1 MSAQPVQEHA
11 PDDPLEI
18 LRMLPERFHEQFP
31 SEYAAAA
38 EAARR
43 PEGYQ
48 ALHAMLRLWRLTAVG
63 YSEPG
68 FEGRLGS
75 LREAVRAGRLE
86 GSVPI
91 EELVPDW
98 SGRLNQR

>member
-1 MSAQPVQEHA
+1 
-11 PDDPLEI
+11 
-18 LRMLPERFHEQFP
+18 
-31 SEYAAAA
+31 
-38 EAARR
+38 
-43 PEGYQ
+43 
-48 ALHAMLRLWRLTAVG
+48 MLRLWRLTAIG

-75 LREAVRAGRLE
+75 LREAVRAGSLE

>member
-1 MSAQPVQEHA
+1 MSAQPVQEHD

-18 LRMLPERFHEQFP
+18 LRMLSEQFL

-43 PEGYQ
+43 PEGDQ

-63 YSEPG
+63 YSGSG
-68 FEGRLGS
+68 FEGWLGS
-75 LREAVRAGRLE
+75 LREAVRVGRPE